1 MALREELE
9 RTGNWL
15 FRWRSYLPLVLI
27 VPTVAAMH
35 HADYLVQD
43 RDGQDVWALVCLV
56 VSLAGLGVR
65 VATVGHVPRGTS
77 GRNTHEG
84 QVAEVLNTSG
94 MYSLVRHPLY
104 LGNYVIWLG
113 ISMFCGISWLI
124 VIFALGFWL
133 YYERI
138 MFAEEEF
145 LRRKFGEAYL
155 TWSETTPAFLPRLRG
170 WKRPELPF
178 SLRTVLRREYP
189 GLFAI
194 CACFF
199 ALEAYQRVVIQGQW
213 RPNPLWTGIFLT
225 GLLLFLTLRT
235 LKRKTTFLA
244 VEGR

>member
-1 MALREELE
+1 MALREEFE

-15 FRWRSYLPLVLI
+15 FRWRSYIPLVLI
-27 VPTVAAMH
+27 VPMLLAMQH
-35 HADYLVQD
+35 PDYLRQD
-43 RDGQDVWALVCLV
+43 RSGQDAWALLCLA
-56 VSLAGLGVR
+56 VSLVGLGIR

-94 MYSLVRHPLY
+94 VYSVVRHPLY
-104 LGNYVIWLG
+104 LGNFVIWIG
-113 ISMFCGISWLI
+113 ISMFCGIWWLTAL
-124 VIFALGFWL
+124 FALGFWI

-145 LRRKFGEAYL
+145 LRRKFGEAYVA
-155 TWSETTPAFLPRLRG
+155 WAEGTPAFFPRLRG

-189 GLFAI
+189 GLLAI
-194 CACFF
+194 CASFF

-213 RPNPLWTGIFLT
+213 RPNPLWTGIFLA
-225 GLLLFLTLRT
+225 GLAAFLTLRT
-235 LKRKTTFLA
+235 LKRNTKLL
-244 VEGR
+244 VVDGR

>member
-15 FRWRSYLPLVLI
+15 FRWRSYLPLVL
-27 VPTVAAMH
+27 VLPTMAAMH
-35 HADYLVQD
+35 HPDFLRQD
-43 RDGQDVWALVCLV
+43 RSGYDVWALVCLA
-56 VSLAGLGVR
+56 VSMVGLGIR
-65 VATVGHVPRGTS
+65 VVTVGHAPRGTS

-84 QVAEVLNTSG
+84 QIAEVLNTTG

-104 LGNYVIWLG
+104 LGNYIIWLG
-113 ISMFCGISWLI
+113 ISMFCGLWWLV
-124 VIFALGFWL
+124 VIFALGFWI

-155 TWSETTPAFLPRLRG
+155 RWADVTPAFLPRLSG
-170 WKRPELPF
+170 WRRPELPF

-194 CACFF
+194 CASFF
-199 ALEAYQRVVIQGQW
+199 ALEAYHRVAIRGDW
-213 RPNPLWTGIFLT
+213 RPNPLWTGIFLA
-225 GLLLFLTLRT
+225 GLAVFILLRT
-235 LKRKTTFLA
+235 LKRKTAILA